1 LTIFLGEVTIVHYGK
16 IVAKNMKWISLE
28 KQLAEAFFFSFSI
41 IRLLIFPIYLYA
53 FTMYPEASFLFK
65 FFALAFVLS
74 AIYYCM
80 VIAKNR
86 SADSQKEMIL
96 S

>member
-53 FTMYPEASFLFK
+53 FTMYPEASFLW
-65 FFALAFVLS
+65 FFDNFC
-74 AIYYCM
+74 IN
-80 VIAKNR
+80 K
-86 SADSQKEMIL
+86 KK
-96 S
+96 